1 MLEEIPATS
10 RGRTYLSGPVET
22 GESSS
27 RWWSLAVVP
36 FSPRRPDHYRRG
48 PIESIA

>member
-27 RWWSLAVVP
+27 AAVP
-36 FSPRRPDHYRRG
+36 GGSPILPRG
-48 PIESIA
+48 DLTIIAAAPLKA